1 MGAGVRRIE
10 PEEWGVYGG
19 GGRQVEGFGWRWGGP
34 WEFAVHGN
42 GSDAGRSRLTFR
54 PLARCSRGA
63 FINSSVLIPRI
74 DEWPPIAIP
83 CAPYS
88 GCPLL
93 ASWIAYKFYLSQ
105 DFNSIPALDTRP
117 LRIPPLPPQNGN
129 IAPPL
134 PVPSLWMS
142 FYFLF
147 FIFFP
152 LVRSSASLPPF
163 SRYRRF
169 TPRFHWNHAT
179 RNPTPLPSAV
189 FLFSSP
195 FPLSFVLIRL
205 DGYSYS
211 YFAAIKGDPVL
222 RHPCNK
228 PVWNGKRHAWVL

>member
-105 DFNSIPALDTRP
+105 DFNSIPALNTRP

-129 IAPPL
+129 IAPPPPPCSIAL
-134 PVPSLWMS
+134 NV
-142 FYFLF
+142 FLF
-147 FIFFP
+147 FIFYF
-152 LVRSSASLPPF
+152 
-163 SRYRRF
+163 
-169 TPRFHWNHAT
+169 
-179 RNPTPLPSAV
+179 
-189 FLFSSP
+189 FSSRSFFCFASP
-195 FPLSFVLIRL
+195 FFPLSEVYASFPLEPR
-205 DGYSYS
+205 D
-211 YFAAIKGDPVL
+211 A
-222 RHPCNK
+222 
-228 PVWNGKRHAWVL
+228 